1 MCHYLFDLLCD
12 SYAYYKAFFDI
23 LISVTLSLIA
33 YGLTMILMR
42 NEIIRSLVRMIISV
56 VRDK

>member
-1 MCHYLFDLLCD
+1 MLIT
-12 SYAYYKAFFDI
+12 KPFFDI
-23 LISVTLSLIA
+23 LIGVTLSLIA